1 MADEFNRII
10 ENLCDVVSIQSRN
23 IDRLGERLENATN
36 QLTAKIDTL
45 AIEVGELRA
54 SIQDQ
59 KKSIDGLIEESR
71 EQHKVAQAQAQNIA
85 KLIELA
91 TMQQQSVD
99 RLLAKN

>member
-1 MADEFNRII
+1 MVEKRTSTDSLADIVSILVNQVQRMS
-10 ENLCDVVSIQSRN
+10 ENLEQSQV
-23 IDRLGERLENATN
+23 
-36 QLTAKIDTL
+36 QLTSRIDSL

-71 EQHKVAQAQAQNIA
+71 EQHKVAQAQSANVAQLIA
-85 KLIELA
+85 LA
-91 TMQQQSVD
+91 QQQQATVD